1 MVLNLNYLEDQI
13 KKLNLSLSKQVA
25 IAVSGGADSMCLTF
39 LLAAFCKKN
48 NIKLVALTVNHNI
61 REDSLAE
68 AQWVHSFLEE
78 RGINHIILDNKT
90 PIGHT
95 SIEEDARQIRYQL
108 LTDYCNKKNINHL
121 FIAHQQEDQAETF
134 LSRLA
139 RGSGIDGL
147 SAIKNVSKRNGI
159 FLVRPFL
166 NISKKDMVNWLKKN
180 SITWVNDPMNNNP
193 VYERVKW
200 RQFLPKLE
208 ENGISTKGISLST
221 HRLNRALQALQ
232 WITDDALLKC
242 VSYFNEGYALIEKEK
257 FIKYPEEIRI
267 RILTEVLKNI
277 GQTDKIISLELLERA
292 IFSFPQKMT
301 LANCVIVPHKRGI
314 FIAKEY
320 SKLEKRK
327 KIKAHTKTKWDR
339 FEITIPFN
347 GYVQAKAPLKH
358 KKNIPYLV
366 QQSFPFFE
374 MEKELEN
381 NQDIEYKN
389 KTNNKIDIKFIYNH

>member
-1 MVLNLNYLEDQI
+1 MVLNLIYLENQI

-39 LLAAFCKKN
+39 LLDEFCKKN
-48 NIKLVALTVNHNI
+48 DIKLIALTVNHNI
-61 REDSLAE
+61 RKESLAE

-78 RGINHIILDNKT
+78 KGINHIILDNKT

-95 SIEEDARQIRYQL
+95 SIEEDARQIRYKL
-108 LTDYCNKKNINHL
+108 LTDYCNKKKINHL
-121 FIAHQQEDQAETF
+121 FIAHQIEDQAETF

-147 SAIKNVSKRNGI
+147 RAIKDVSKRNNV

-166 NISKKDMVNWLKKN
+166 NISKKDMVKWLEKN
-180 SITWVNDPMNNNP
+180 SILWVNDPMNENP
-193 VYERVKW
+193 IYERVKW
-200 RQFLPKLE
+200 RQFLPELE
-208 ENGISTKGISLST
+208 HKGISTKSISLSVK
-221 HRLNRALQALQ
+221 RLNRAQQALE
-232 WITDDALLKC
+232 WIADCAILEC

-257 FIKYPEEIRI
+257 FIKYPEEVRI
-267 RILTEVLKNI
+267 RLLAEVLKNI

-327 KIKAHTKTKWDR
+327 KIKAGVLIKWDR
-339 FEITIPFN
+339 FEIIAPFN
-347 GYVQAKAPLKH
+347 GCIYAKAPLKR

-374 MEKELEN
+374 VEKELEN

-389 KTNNKIDIKFIYNH
+389 NSNNKINIKFVYNR